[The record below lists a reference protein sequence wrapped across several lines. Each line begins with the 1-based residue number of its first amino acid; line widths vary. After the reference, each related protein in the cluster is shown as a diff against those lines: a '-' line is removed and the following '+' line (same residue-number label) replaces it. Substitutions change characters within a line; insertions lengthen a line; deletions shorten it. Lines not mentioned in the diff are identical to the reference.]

1 MINLKQISSPDFLK
15 KLSDHELWLT
25 SDKKHGK
32 QCDLSYVDLKAH
44 DLKGKNLAGAILVG
58 ADLRGVDLTG
68 TNFRHADLSNA
79 NLQRAIL
86 KRTVLFWAEL
96 WDADLKKSAG
106 LISSQLAG
114 ANVAGAKLDEDIAKF
129 EAVKHAD
136 EAGRFARRIFLPLI
150 AGCVYIFIALIS
162 ASDAEIISNSDSIPL
177 PFIVKH
183 IPIQS
188 FYLFSPLFLVAV
200 FWYMQFYLNKMWE
213 TTNRLPAFF
222 PDGRPLDQILSPW
235 LPNILIR
242 LNVKKLKPDPVPLL
256 HPQRLIVIILIWA
269 IVPITLILIWHSYL
283 IKHSLLSVIHIAL
296 FAISSIVGKY
306 YYENGCRY
314 LSGEPVSVKEIFKLS
329 RKFAVRIIALALVML
344 GISFFAMI
352 GNLGIITT
360 SLRYNLA
367 ADLVQA
373 ELSQKSTQWYQDSTN
388 FGLIQG
394 ARLRGSNLRYSD
406 ATEAF
411 FMKADLREADI
422 TGMNIYYADLR
433 LVRGLTKNM
442 IQSSWNWLFANYSE
456 SEISLLGMTKDHN
469 SKKNTKNFSH
479 YKLHDA
485 VISNRFINANLEGSN
500 FNNSHLKRI
509 NFSYAKLSSSNFVY
523 ATLDSIDFSF
533 ADLTDAKLNN
543 TSYMNHIDFTDAIL
557 VRTDF
562 RGSKMSRIVGLT
574 SEQVLS
580 SIVDK
585 NTILPEYLADSLF
598 FDTLSNSITL
608 K

>member
-44 DLKGKNLAGAILVG
+44 DLKGKNLVKAKLVG
-58 ADLRGVDLTG
+58 ADLRRVDLTD
-68 TNFRHADLSNA
+68 TNFEDADLSNA

-86 KRTVLFWAEL
+86 KRTALFWAEL
-96 WDADLKKSAG
+96 WDADLKESAG

-136 EAGRFARRIFLPLI
+136 EAGRFARRIFLPLV

-177 PFIVKH
+177 PFIVKQ

-213 TTNRLPAFF
+213 TANRLPAFF

-329 RKFAVRIIALALVML
+329 RKFVVRIIALALVML

-352 GNLGIITT
+352 GNLGIIPT
-360 SLRYNLA
+360 SLRYDLA

-373 ELSQKSTQWYQDSTN
+373 ELSKNPIEWYQDSTN

-411 FMKADLREADI
+411 LMKADLRESDI

-433 LVRGLTKNM
+433 LSRGLSRKM
-442 IQSSWNWLFANYSE
+442 ILSSWNWLFANYSE
-456 SEISLLGMTKDHN
+456 SEIRILGLLSDHN
-469 SKKNTKNFSH
+469 TKKNTKNFSH
-479 YKLHDA
+479 YTLHDG
-485 VISNRFINANLEGSN
+485 VISNKLINANLESAN
-500 FNNSHLKRI
+500 FNNSTLQRMNLSHA
-509 NFSYAKLSSSNFVY
+509 NLSSATFLF
-523 ATLDSIDFSF
+523 ATLDSVNFSSADLTSTSFSKINRMNYIDFS
-533 ADLTDAKLNN
+533 
-543 TSYMNHIDFTDAIL
+543 DAIID
-557 VRTDF
+557 RTDF
-562 RGSKMSRIVGLT
+562 RGTKMTNIIGLT
-574 SEQVLS
+574 SAQVLNS
-580 SIVDK
+580 KIDK
-585 NTILPEYLADSLF
+585 NTVLPKYLADSLF
-598 FDTLSNSITL
+598 FDTLTNSIIV